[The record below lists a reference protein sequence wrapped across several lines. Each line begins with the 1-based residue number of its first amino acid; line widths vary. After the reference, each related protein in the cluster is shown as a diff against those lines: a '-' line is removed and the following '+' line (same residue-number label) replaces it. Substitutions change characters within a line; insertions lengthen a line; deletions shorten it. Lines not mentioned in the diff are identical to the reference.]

1 MQTIS
6 LISILQTPLLL
17 ILIFI
22 FFKINFRVNRWKY
35 LYQAF
40 GFGLL
45 SVIFLVVIDLIAESM
60 GYDELRNLK
69 RSAFYSF
76 AIIGGGSEIGKFL
89 LLRYYF
95 IRLKA
100 VKGPY
105 ESILYSVIISLAF
118 STVAIPLFIN
128 GFFSTIPSDLF
139 LLTYPL
145 ANIFFAIILGFFV
158 GLGKSRKNRLIDSFT
173 GLGAASFFHGFF
185 YFSNLASDRTI
196 LWLFGIG
203 ILFIASLL
211 AVKSMNLKRDEDREE
226 PEYNS

>member
-1 MQTIS
+1 MQAIS

-22 FFKINFRVNRWKY
+22 FFKTNFKIKNWKY
-35 LYQAF
+35 IFQAF

-45 SVIFLVVIDLIAESM
+45 SVIFLIVIDFLAETM

-76 AIIGGGSEIGKFL
+76 VIIGGGSEIGKFL
-89 LLRYYF
+89 FLRYYF
-95 IRLKA
+95 IRLKT
-100 VKGPY
+100 VKGPF

-118 STVAIPLFIN
+118 TTVAIPLYQN
-128 GFFSTIPSDLF
+128 GFFSSIPSDLF

-145 ANIFFAIILGFFV
+145 ANILIAIILGFFV

-173 GLGAASFFHGFF
+173 GLGTASFFHGFF

-211 AVKSMNLKRDEDREE
+211 AVKSMNLKRDEDREDLDYE
-226 PEYNS
+226 

>member
-1 MQTIS
+1 MQAIS

-22 FFKINFRVNRWKY
+22 FFKTNFKVNRWKY
-35 LYQAF
+35 IFQAF
-40 GFGLL
+40 GFGLITVL
-45 SVIFLVVIDLIAESM
+45 FLVFVDFVAELL
-60 GYDELRNLK
+60 GYDALRNLK

-95 IRLKA
+95 IRLKS

-118 STVAIPLFIN
+118 TMVAIPLYIN

-145 ANIFFAIILGFFV
+145 ANILFAIILGFFV

-226 PEYNS
+226 PEYD